1 VAPAMV
7 WSGALHQDHAS
18 AIQGGGDPWLIQL
31 IWRIYYTAGTL
42 VYTSIMAVT
51 VIELF
56 VWVCVSVGAAISMR
70 LLAFCLC
77 MCYED
82 KVEGEA

>member
-1 VAPAMV
+1 MAPAEGGELKL
-7 WSGALHQDHAS
+7 WLPLWCGAAPF
-18 AIQGGGDPWLIQL
+18 IRTM

-70 LLAFCLC
+70 LLAFYLC